1 VFHNLCKTNKFKL
14 KTFNVQAVYASIT
27 QVDYI
32 FFSGV
37 APPSFVAIQAGTT
50 LHQLTSS
57 GDAVSFKSMLI
68 LGVFAL
74 VSLLPVVFKK
84 KLKSK
89 FD

>member
-1 VFHNLCKTNKFKL
+1 MISLL
-14 KTFNVQAVYASIT
+14 RLFNVLSCSVP
-27 QVDYI
+27 
-32 FFSGV
+32 GV

-57 GDAVSFKSMLI
+57 GDAISYKSMMI

-74 VSLLPVVFKK
+74 VSVLPVVFKK